1 MSVRSTTWRN
11 TFPLTAGAGRGMP
24 EALRSLFVFS
34 RLGFGSRW
42 RPRLQRAT
50 EARLRAVILSALA
63 AAGDNG
69 TGMLSEIGRQ
79 TGSEG
84 LLKTMKS
91 FEHGK
96 SLLSFSYV
104 TVIGR

>member
-1 MSVRSTTWRN
+1 MSARSTTWRN
-11 TFPLTAGAGRGMP
+11 TFPLTAGAGRGTP

-34 RLGFGSRW
+34 RLVFGSRW
-42 RPRLQRAT
+42 RPCLQRAT